1 MWKITADKYRILTD
15 YLNIR
20 PVYEYVL
27 FPAEQSETAA
37 FAENYNTA
45 YCGCT
50 GVKLDIVDK
59 PYATARFYADHFFT
73 SDIAEMA
80 YHSITALFPVCF
92 YDMRYRLF
100 IYLKTGTN
108 ITPAVRR

>member
-15 YLNIR
+15 YLDIR

-59 PYATARFYADHFFT
+59 PYATARFYTDHFFT

-80 YHSITALFPVCF
+80 YHNKPPPC
-92 YDMRYRLF
+92 YRYVL
-100 IYLKTGTN
+100 
-108 ITPAVRR
+108 